1 MYDIEGTRFTLMGSW
16 DGRPEPV
23 DRVVLRV
30 VPDNGATYALTNAST
45 AAMLVAMERADLDG
59 KSVLDFGTGSGVLA
73 LAARALGASDVTLLD
88 HNPQALASAMGT
100 LQVNNAAWAVDTHI
114 LIDDDGQ
121 HYDVILANIGDGD
134 LVTTLIDRC
143 DLLIASCPKA
153 RKRVSGGRGEKPVYT
168 RTVKDIKQRLIDRGR
183 SPQIVD
189 LDPEW
194 SVVVG

>member
-59 KSVLDFGTGSGVLA
+59 KSVLDFGTGSGILA
-73 LAARALGASDVTLLD
+73 VAATALGASRVLAID
-88 HNPQALASAMGT
+88 HNPHALE
-100 LQVNNAAWAVDTHI
+100 AATATARSNVGPI
-114 LIDDDGQ
+114 SLSLEDDGAP
-121 HYDVILANIGDGD
+121 YDVILANIGDGD

-153 RKRVSGGRGEKPVYT
+153 RKLVSGGRGEKPVYT
-168 RTVKDIKQRLIDRGR
+168 RTVKDIKQRLIERGR
-183 SPQIVD
+183 SQEIID
-189 LDPEW
+189 FDPEW